1 LRGLDELS
9 EINSRQTD
17 STPKQI
23 VPPQLA
29 MQLIDPSQAPP
40 TRWYREPI
48 VAVGEDTAQENRPR
62 LDTRK
67 LGRRRGRDSN
77 SDAVRDAV
85 GRWSREPEGAPLPR
99 ERSEDDEDET
109 RRAAVEA
116 MLKRRSQA
124 DLVAAFGDTQ
134 AVENA
139 NVLLRQAQDAE
150 VEAAAALARAAK
162 MRAAADEAISSL
174 QAKAQRTQMS
184 SAMAAWSE
192 QMDSEPSEEEQEQE
206 DVDLR
211 AAMQAAMKRGSGEL

>member
-1 LRGLDELS
+1 
-9 EINSRQTD
+9 
-17 STPKQI
+17 
-23 VPPQLA
+23 
-29 MQLIDPSQAPP
+29 
-40 TRWYREPI
+40 
-48 VAVGEDTAQENRPR
+48 
-62 LDTRK
+62 
-67 LGRRRGRDSN
+67 
-77 SDAVRDAV
+77 
-85 GRWSREPEGAPLPR
+85 
-99 ERSEDDEDET
+99 
-109 RRAAVEA
+109 

-206 DVDLR
+206 DVDFR

>member
-1 LRGLDELS
+1 
-9 EINSRQTD
+9 
-17 STPKQI
+17 
-23 VPPQLA
+23 

-99 ERSEDDEDET
+99 EGSEDDEDET

-211 AAMQAAMKRGSGEL
+211 AAMQAAMKCGSGEL

>member
-1 LRGLDELS
+1 MIRNAEA
-9 EINSRQTD
+9 R
-17 STPKQI
+17 
-23 VPPQLA
+23 
-29 MQLIDPSQAPP
+29 
-40 TRWYREPI
+40 
-48 VAVGEDTAQENRPR
+48 VA
-62 LDTRK
+62 
-67 LGRRRGRDSN
+67 
-77 SDAVRDAV
+77 AVRDAV
-85 GRWSREPEGAPLPR
+85 GRWSREPEEAPLPR
-99 ERSEDDEDET
+99 ERSEDDEDEA

-139 NVLLRQAQDAE
+139 NVLLRQAQEAE
-150 VEAAAALARAAK
+150 AEAAAALARAAK

-192 QMDSEPSEEEQEQE
+192 HLESEPSGEEQEQE

-211 AAMQAAMKRGSGEL
+211 AAMQAAISSAAAGGM